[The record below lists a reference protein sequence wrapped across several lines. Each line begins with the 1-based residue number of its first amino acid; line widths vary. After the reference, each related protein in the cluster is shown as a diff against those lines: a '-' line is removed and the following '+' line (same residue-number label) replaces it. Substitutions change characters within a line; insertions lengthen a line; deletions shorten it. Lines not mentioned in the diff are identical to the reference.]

1 MTAENIRF
9 PLLLVIFLGITLL
22 VQPEA
27 LCFSQLLNAIHGQS
41 SPENVITRILTAN
54 FARFF

>member
-9 PLLLVIFLGITLL
+9 PLLLVIFFDITLL

-41 SPENVITRILTAN
+41 APENVLTAN